1 MEAAFSFLPEGQQR
15 STRDTTLTVLD
26 LFGYQEEEEPVLT
39 PLGRQEPTAPRGSR
53 VLAGQGGP
61 EAGNLVEEYLRANSQ
76 VDCAAAT
83 VPLKRRA
90 RQVTTTRRPRMWIA
104 RYSSHCHGQTG
115 QFRFP
120 DNCHAY
126 VDCWRGRGTLQHCNP
141 RTLVFNEDTVGKHKE
156 RE

>member
-1 MEAAFSFLPEGQQR
+1 M
-15 STRDTTLTVLD
+15 
-26 LFGYQEEEEPVLT
+26 LT
-39 PLGRQEPTAPRGSR
+39 PLGGQEPSAPRGSR
-53 VLAGQGGP
+53 VLAEQGARA
-61 EAGNLVEEYLRANSQ
+61 AGNMVEEYLKANSQ

-83 VPLKRRA
+83 LPLKRRA

-115 QFRFP
+115 QFRYP

-141 RTLVFNEDTVGKHKE
+141 RSLVFNEDTVRKHTRSKSVLPQGQCDWPRSTPCVE
-156 RE
+156 GTVEEEEVRLVVTPCPL